1 MTTAALTRPTA
12 AFAATRLSAHRLAVY
27 VVSPARRRATGR
39 IGLRA
44 APSGVLATPPFG
56 DGEVVRIEDDRIV
69 RERRGRP
76 RDAPVTTLGAA
87 AALVLGTPPDVA
99 YAEGFDVPPPGDPD
113 APLAWDP
120 GSARLLGDW
129 YRFAWD
135 VLGELRA
142 EAGDGASDIQ
152 LWPEHFDAAFDA
164 PAGEGRATFGAAPGD
179 PTTPEP
185 YLYVLPPGPVARDDV
200 WDADGFAGAALPLSR
215 LLATPDPRATAV
227 AFLRDRRNAA
237 PAAGTLHQQRPG
249 GGTR

>member
-1 MTTAALTRPTA
+1 MTHLTLTRPTA

-44 APSGVLATPPFG
+44 ASSGVLATPPFG

-69 RERRGRP
+69 RERRGRL
-76 RDAPVTTLGAA
+76 REAPVTTLGAA
-87 AALVLGTPPDVA
+87 AAVVLGTPPDVA
-99 YAEGFDVPPPGDPD
+99 YAEGFDVPPPGDPH

-164 PAGEGRATFGAAPGD
+164 PAGDGRATFGASPGD
-179 PTTPEP
+179 RTSQEP

-200 WDADGFAGAALPLSR
+200 WDAEGFPGAALPLSA
-215 LLATPDPRATAV
+215 LLAAPDGRAAAL
-227 AFLRDRRNAA
+227 AFLRSRRAA
-237 PAAGTLHQQRPG
+237 
-249 GGTR
+249 